1 MKKTSTTN
9 ILAKIFK
16 KTPEKKVKKKTKPK
30 VAKKSTPPKAKV
42 VKKNIPVK
50 KTKTKKVTATKIKKN
65 LKTVSKKAA
74 PEKVEIKTDNLRIS
88 KSNEVKP
95 EIKKVKKQETEKRE
109 YKVKDYVVY
118 PKHGVG
124 QITEFKKINIG
135 GIDVE
140 TYVLKFEKD
149 KANGMVPV
157 NKQSHLRPL
166 ATINQVNKCISI
178 LKSKPKIKRSMWS
191 RRAQEYEAK
200 ISSGKIYELAEVVRD
215 LNKGDDLMVDQS
227 YSERQLFEKAYERIL
242 SEFQI
247 VMGVSLEDTQK
258 KLDKALKRN
267 LEGQPKT
274 IAAPTKIKDP
284 AADPDADSVQI
295 TDTENL
301 TSGDQLQA
309 VERVLKRT
317 RGIASY
323 EIISEKKLIGLL
335 EPWLGTG
342 NVTAD
347 LPIPVMIDVILN
359 PEKRFNEKG
368 LRIEL
373 SAVAPGAKLD
383 THGRW
388 RQNLERGLQT
398 MRILAGLILM
408 LVTIATATV
417 IIFATRAG
425 LGTNK
430 ETVEVLHL
438 IGAHDKFISRQ
449 FERQFLTLSLLSCII
464 GYGAAAGI
472 FHMLFI
478 LMTDMEDMQ
487 FYLLL
492 LGVPFLSIL
501 MTWLIIRNFVIRTL
515 AKAL

>member
-16 KTPEKKVKKKTKPK
+16 KTPEKKVKKKVVAKVTKKPK
-30 VAKKSTPPKAKV
+30 TKV
-42 VKKNIPVK
+42 VKKTLPA
-50 KTKTKKVTATKIKKN
+50 KKVKVAKIKKN
-65 LKTVSKKAA
+65 LKTASTKSI
-74 PEKVEIKTDNLRIS
+74 PQKVEVKSDNLRIS

-95 EIKKVKKQETEKRE
+95 EIKKVKKQETEKKE

-247 VMGVSLEDTQK
+247 VMGASLEDTQK

-267 LEGQPKT
+267 LEGQAKATATAPKLIEPEASEAET
-274 IAAPTKIKDP
+274 TTD
-284 AADPDADSVQI
+284 
-295 TDTENL
+295 TDTE
-301 TSGDQLQA
+301 D
-309 VERVLKRT
+309 
-317 RGIASY
+317 
-323 EIISEKKLIGLL
+323 
-335 EPWLGTG
+335 
-342 NVTAD
+342 
-347 LPIPVMIDVILN
+347 
-359 PEKRFNEKG
+359 
-368 LRIEL
+368 
-373 SAVAPGAKLD
+373 
-383 THGRW
+383 
-388 RQNLERGLQT
+388 
-398 MRILAGLILM
+398 
-408 LVTIATATV
+408 
-417 IIFATRAG
+417 
-425 LGTNK
+425 
-430 ETVEVLHL
+430 
-438 IGAHDKFISRQ
+438 
-449 FERQFLTLSLLSCII
+449 
-464 GYGAAAGI
+464 
-472 FHMLFI
+472 
-478 LMTDMEDMQ
+478 
-487 FYLLL
+487 
-492 LGVPFLSIL
+492 
-501 MTWLIIRNFVIRTL
+501 
-515 AKAL
+515 

>member
-1 MKKTSTTN
+1 MKSIKMKKTSTTN

-16 KTPEKKVKKKTKPK
+16 KNPEKKVKKKTVSK
-30 VAKKSTPPKAKV
+30 VAKKPKAKV
-42 VKKNIPVK
+42 TK
-50 KTKTKKVTATKIKKN
+50 KTVPIKKAKKTTVKIKKN
-65 LKTVSKKAA
+65 LKTIASKPTSNKI
-74 PEKVEIKTDNLRIS
+74 EVKTDNLRIS
-88 KSNEVKP
+88 KSNEIKP
-95 EIKKVKKQETEKRE
+95 EIKKVKKQETEKKE

-267 LEGQPKT
+267 LEGQAKAIT
-274 IAAPTKIKDP
+274 AAPTKNLE
-284 AADPDADSVQI
+284 AAPSEPEPT
-295 TDTENL
+295 TDTE
-301 TSGDQLQA
+301 D
-309 VERVLKRT
+309 
-317 RGIASY
+317 
-323 EIISEKKLIGLL
+323 
-335 EPWLGTG
+335 
-342 NVTAD
+342 
-347 LPIPVMIDVILN
+347 
-359 PEKRFNEKG
+359 
-368 LRIEL
+368 
-373 SAVAPGAKLD
+373 
-383 THGRW
+383 
-388 RQNLERGLQT
+388 
-398 MRILAGLILM
+398 
-408 LVTIATATV
+408 
-417 IIFATRAG
+417 
-425 LGTNK
+425 
-430 ETVEVLHL
+430 
-438 IGAHDKFISRQ
+438 
-449 FERQFLTLSLLSCII
+449 
-464 GYGAAAGI
+464 
-472 FHMLFI
+472 
-478 LMTDMEDMQ
+478 
-487 FYLLL
+487 
-492 LGVPFLSIL
+492 
-501 MTWLIIRNFVIRTL
+501 
-515 AKAL
+515 